1 MGDRGSW
8 FDYVDR
14 VEKATRE
21 QQQEWVRTYK
31 AAAIALEEQ
40 RWSELQSLTDEEALW
55 MSETLLSMPVTIRR
69 RESSGLV
76 EQQAL
81 FAKLRQA

>member
-1 MGDRGSW
+1 MGDSHIR
-8 FDYVDR
+8 FDYVCR
-14 VEKATRE
+14 VKTATHE
-21 QQQEWVRTYK
+21 QQQAWIATYK

-40 RWSELQSLTDEEALW
+40 RWRELRALTPEKALW
-55 MSETLLSMPVTIRR
+55 MSETLLSMPMSIPR

-81 FAKLRQA
+81 FMKLRRG

>member
-1 MGDRGSW
+1 VTLASGS
-8 FDYVDR
+8 FTVCL
-14 VEKATRE
+14 VKIATPE
-21 QQQEWVRTYK
+21 QQQEWVRIYK

-40 RWSELQSLTDEEALW
+40 RWRELEALTPEKALW
-55 MSETLLSMPVTIRR
+55 LSETLLSMPVTVPP

-81 FAKLRQA
+81 FARLRRR